1 MDSHGNERDWRTR
14 ERASSSGFDEFRD
27 YRGERDRWGN
37 PLPDG
42 RPGIWGSTYTPR
54 YDRGPGD
61 QPRRAYDSE
70 TRDYGPLA
78 SPEYREPGR
87 MPGTRSYSERYDDDR
102 YGNERY
108 GDDRYGGRSY
118 GEDDSYPRLTRLY
131 GSERGSGPGSRYPS
145 SRFGGEA
152 PRPEDFLD
160 ERDKSWSGQLG
171 RDPYAPEPGGRPVSA
186 FYAPG
191 DGQQSGGGEHS
202 GRGPRNYRR
211 DDGRIHE
218 DVCEMLTR
226 HGNIDASDVEVEVK
240 DGEVCL
246 RGSVETRAQKRLAED
261 IAWQASGVR
270 DVRNEIRAQTMM
282 AERGERSIT
291 VGEGALSSRRGD

>member
-1 MDSHGNERDWRTR
+1 MDSHGNEREWRTR
-14 ERASSSGFDEFRD
+14 ERARSSDFDDFRD

-54 YDRGPGD
+54 YDRDPGD
-61 QPRRAYDSE
+61 QPRRGYDPE
-70 TRDYGPLA
+70 TRDYGPLS
-78 SPEYREPGR
+78 SPEYREPDR
-87 MPGTRSYSERYDDDR
+87 M
-102 YGNERY
+102 
-108 GDDRYGGRSY
+108 
-118 GEDDSYPRLTRLY
+118 
-131 GSERGSGPGSRYPS
+131 SGPGSYGGRGEGRYGGERYGAGRGSYEDNSYPRPAREYSGERDSGSRYQS
-145 SRFGGEA
+145 SRPRGEA

-186 FYAPG
+186 FYMPG
-191 DGQQSGGGEHS
+191 EGRQSGSGEHS

-240 DGEVCL
+240 DGEVFL
-246 RGSVETRAQKRLAED
+246 RGSVETRGQKRLAED

-291 VGEGALSSRRGD
+291 VGDGALSSRRGD

>member
-1 MDSHGNERDWRTR
+1 MVRYDDDRARRPR
-14 ERASSSGFDEFRD
+14 EYDREPPYDEFRED
-27 YRGERDRWGN
+27 PRERDRWGN
-37 PLPDG
+37 PLPES
-42 RPGIWGSTYTPR
+42 RPGIWGSTFSPGR
-54 YDRGPGD
+54 RRWGGDGRDDREG
-61 QPRRAYDSE
+61 
-70 TRDYGPLA
+70 RDYGSLA
-78 SPEYREPGR
+78 TPEYRDRRWYESRGGPGYR
-87 MPGTRSYSERYDDDR
+87 DDR
-102 YGNERY
+102 PRDGDPRY
-108 GDDRYGGRSY
+108 
-118 GEDDSYPRLTRLY
+118 
-131 GSERGSGPGSRYPS
+131 RGAR
-145 SRFGGEA
+145 

-240 DGEVCL
+240 DGEVFL
-246 RGSVETRAQKRLAED
+246 RGSVETRGQKRLAED

-291 VGEGALSSRRGD
+291 VGDGALSSRRGD